1 MSTSKLLPITAL
13 VLGLLGTGAVVATA
27 QNLTTDPAPAAG
39 DAQVVQAD
47 FDGGRGDG
55 HGHRGHGG
63 PGGFGFGGGR
73 GGEMFA
79 NLIAKFD
86 TDGNGAI
93 TQAEIDTFRT
103 AQVTA
108 ADTSKDGS
116 LSVDEFQTIYAEFVR
131 PQMVDAFQDLDADGD
146 GVVTKAEMDARFGT
160 IVEKMDQNA
169 DGALSQDD
177 AGRGDRG

>member
-1 MSTSKLLPITAL
+1 MNTSKFLPIAAL
-13 VLGLLGTGAVVATA
+13 VLGLVGTGAVVATA
-27 QNLTTDPAPAAG
+27 QNLATDTTAPAGEAK
-39 DAQVVQAD
+39 VMQAD

-55 HGHRGHGG
+55 HDDRGH
-63 PGGFGFGGGR
+63 GGFGFGGGHS

-79 NLIAKFD
+79 NLITKID
-86 TDGNGAI
+86 TDGNGAV
-93 TQAEIDTFRT
+93 TQAEIDAFRT
-103 AQVTA
+103 AQLTA
-108 ADTSKDGS
+108 ADTSKDGA

-160 IVEKMDQNA
+160 IVKRMDQNG

-177 AGRGDRG
+177 AGRGKRG

>member
-1 MSTSKLLPITAL
+1 MNTSKLLPIAAVVLAL
-13 VLGLLGTGAVVATA
+13 VGTGAVVATA
-27 QNLTTDPAPAAG
+27 QNLTPETGAAA
-39 DAQVVQAD
+39 DAQIVQAD

-55 HGHRGHGG
+55 RGDGHRGH
-63 PGGFGFGGGR
+63 GGFGFGGGR
-73 GGEMFA
+73 GGGEMFA
-79 NLIAKFD
+79 NMIAKID

-93 TQAEIDTFRT
+93 TQAEIDAYRT

-116 LSVDEFQTIYAEFVR
+116 LSVDEFGTIYAEFVQPR
-131 PQMVDAFQDLDADGD
+131 MIDAFQDLDADGD
-146 GVVTKAEMDARFGT
+146 GVVTKAELDARFGS
-160 IVEKMDQNA
+160 IVEQMDQNA